1 MYVCMYVCVCVHTS
15 IYTHTHIHTQLA
27 GRKIPRGEI
36 CMRGKNVM
44 MGYLK
49 LDSETAAVL
58 SSDGWLRTGDIG
70 QWNVDGCVR
79 EGESVCIMY
88 IHVCVNGGT
97 GGVMSVCVAFHVCN
111 CVCRSLSIIVRKIS
125 CM

>member
-70 QWNVDGCVR
+70 QWNVDGCV
-79 EGESVCIMY
+79 
-88 IHVCVNGGT
+88 
-97 GGVMSVCVAFHVCN
+97 
-111 CVCRSLSIIVRKIS
+111 
-125 CM
+125 

>member
-1 MYVCMYVCVCVHTS
+1 MHARAHTRTNAH
-15 IYTHTHIHTQLA
+15 THTHARARAHTDAHTNTHTHTHTNTHTHTQLA

-49 LDSETAAVL
+49 LESETAAVL

-70 QWNVDGCVR
+70 QWNVDGCV
-79 EGESVCIMY
+79 
-88 IHVCVNGGT
+88 
-97 GGVMSVCVAFHVCN
+97 
-111 CVCRSLSIIVRKIS
+111 
-125 CM
+125 